1 MAQSQCDSSQ
11 HHVVLVLLRHVCPR
25 RSCRWPE
32 LMTATLHPEGRPRPW
47 VTLSRYVCTSALY
60 LSVCSLICD
69 KSHALNEKCQL
80 LHCAYKLLVSFLTKL
95 SSSSAYNAVWFVQ
108 ATFYALQQTYA
119 FLSPELWKSTQYTK
133 APLQEFT
140 DFLAKPTIDAPKPVD
155 NTPTY

>member
-1 MAQSQCDSSQ
+1 M
-11 HHVVLVLLRHVCPR
+11 
-25 RSCRWPE
+25 
-32 LMTATLHPEGRPRPW
+32 
-47 VTLSRYVCTSALY
+47 
-60 LSVCSLICD
+60 
-69 KSHALNEKCQL
+69 
-80 LHCAYKLLVSFLTKL
+80 HCAYELLVSVLIRSN
-95 SSSSAYNAVWFVQ
+95 SSFAYNVAVWFAQ

>member
-1 MAQSQCDSSQ
+1 MPA
-11 HHVVLVLLRHVCPR
+11 V
-25 RSCRWPE
+25 
-32 LMTATLHPEGRPRPW
+32 
-47 VTLSRYVCTSALY
+47 
-60 LSVCSLICD
+60 
-69 KSHALNEKCQL
+69 QL
-80 LHCAYKLLVSFLTKL
+80 LHRAYKLPFSILIRLT
-95 SSSSAYNAVWFVQ
+95 SRSHTTDVWALQ

>member
-1 MAQSQCDSSQ
+1 
-11 HHVVLVLLRHVCPR
+11 L
-25 RSCRWPE
+25 
-32 LMTATLHPEGRPRPW
+32 
-47 VTLSRYVCTSALY
+47 
-60 LSVCSLICD
+60 
-69 KSHALNEKCQL
+69 
-80 LHCAYKLLVSFLTKL
+80 
-95 SSSSAYNAVWFVQ
+95 Q